1 MFEQRT
7 TNSEQRLTT
16 NESLITK
23 RKGIILAGGT
33 ATRLY
38 PATLAVSKQ
47 LLPVYDKPMIYYPLS
62 VLMLAVIREIL
73 IISTPADLPRF
84 RQLLG
89 DGSQW
94 GLTLSYAEQ
103 QVSAGVAEALLIAEP
118 FLAADPV
125 CLILGDNLFYG
136 AELPAQLRQ
145 AMADE
150 QGARVF
156 AYRVEDPARYGVL
169 TLDEQGKA
177 LAITEKPANPASHY
191 AVTGLYFFDA
201 HAVEFA
207 KQLTPSARGELEI
220 TDINR
225 RYLAQGQLKVSFLG
239 RGCAWLDT
247 GTPDSLQE
255 AGQFIQALEKRQG
268 LKVACPEE
276 IAWRQGWIVDEQLQ
290 ELAQRLAKSDYG
302 QYLLRLLTPRFGMT
316 HVNHSPLKES

>member
-1 MFEQRT
+1 MMNAVADRP
-7 TNSEQRLTT
+7 S
-16 NESLITK
+16 
-23 RKGIILAGGT
+23 RKGIILAGGM

-62 VLMLAVIREIL
+62 VLMLAGIREIL

-94 GLTLSYAEQ
+94 GLSFSYAEQ
-103 QVSAGVAEALLIAEP
+103 VVSAGVAEALLIAAP
-118 FLAADPV
+118 FLAGAPV

-136 AELPAQLRQ
+136 AELSSHLRQ
-145 AMADE
+145 AMAE
-150 QGARVF
+150 VCGARVF
-156 AYRVEDPARYGVL
+156 AYRVDEPARYGVL
-169 TLDEQGKA
+169 TLDEQGRA
-177 LAITEKPANPASHY
+177 LEITEKPVNPSSHY
-191 AVTGLYFFDA
+191 AVTGLYFFDE

-207 KQLTPSARGELEI
+207 RQLTPSARGELEI

-225 RYLAQGQLKVSFLG
+225 RYLAQGQLQVSFLG

-255 AGQFIQALEKRQG
+255 AGQFIQTLEKRQG

-276 IAWRQGWIVDEQLQ
+276 IAWRQGWINDEQLS
-290 ELAQRLAKSDYG
+290 ELAILLAKCEYG
-302 QYLLRLLTPRFGMT
+302 DYLLRLLTPGFGIT
-316 HVNHSPLKES
+316 HANH

>member
-1 MFEQRT
+1 MT
-7 TNSEQRLTT
+7 
-16 NESLITK
+16 SLLYAPPS
-23 RKGIILAGGT
+23 RKGVILAGGI

-62 VLMLAVIREIL
+62 VLMLAGIREIL
-73 IISTPADLPRF
+73 IISTPIDLPRF

-89 DGSQW
+89 NGSQW
-94 GLTLSYAEQ
+94 GLMFSYAEQ
-103 QVSAGVAEALLIAEP
+103 QVSAGVAQALLIAEP
-118 FLAADPV
+118 FLAGKSV

-145 AMADE
+145 AMADVH
-150 QGARVF
+150 GARVF
-156 AYRVEDPARYGVL
+156 AYWVDDPARYGVL
-169 TLDEQGKA
+169 TLDEQGEV
-177 LAITEKPANPASHY
+177 LAITEKPVNPASHY
-191 AVTGLYFFDA
+191 AVTGLYFFDK

-220 TDINR
+220 TDINH
-225 RYLAQGQLKVSFLG
+225 RYLVQGQLQVTFLG

-255 AGQFIQALEKRQG
+255 ASQFIQALEKRQG

-276 IAWRQGWIVDEQLQ
+276 IAWRQGWIKDEQLKK
-290 ELAQRLAKSDYG
+290 LATTMAKSRYG
-302 QYLLRLLTPRFGMT
+302 DYLLRLLTPRFGIT
-316 HVNHSPLKES
+316 HVNN

>member
-1 MFEQRT
+1 MMNAVADRP
-7 TNSEQRLTT
+7 S
-16 NESLITK
+16 
-23 RKGIILAGGT
+23 RKGVILAGGM

-62 VLMLAVIREIL
+62 VLMLAGIREIL

-89 DGSQW
+89 DGRQW
-94 GLTLSYAEQ
+94 GLRFSYAEQ
-103 QVSAGVAEALLIAEP
+103 VVSAGVAEALLIAAP
-118 FLAADPV
+118 FLAGAPV

-136 AELPAQLRQ
+136 AELSSHLRQ
-145 AMADE
+145 AMAE
-150 QGARVF
+150 VCGARVF
-156 AYRVEDPARYGVL
+156 AYRVDEPARYGVL
-169 TLDEQGKA
+169 TLDEQGRA
-177 LAITEKPANPASHY
+177 LEITEKPVNPSSHY
-191 AVTGLYFFDA
+191 AVTGLYFFDE

-207 KQLTPSARGELEI
+207 RQLTPSARGELEI

-225 RYLAQGQLKVSFLG
+225 RYLAQGQLQVSFLG

-255 AGQFIQALEKRQG
+255 AGQFIQTLEKRQG

-276 IAWRQGWIVDEQLQ
+276 IAWRQGWINDEQLS
-290 ELAQRLAKSDYG
+290 ELAILLANCEYG
-302 QYLLRLLTPRFGMT
+302 DYLLRLLTPGFGIT
-316 HVNHSPLKES
+316 HANH

>member
-1 MFEQRT
+1 MMNAVADRP
-7 TNSEQRLTT
+7 S
-16 NESLITK
+16 
-23 RKGIILAGGT
+23 RKGIILAGGM

-62 VLMLAVIREIL
+62 VLMLAGIREIL

-94 GLTLSYAEQ
+94 GLSFSYAEQ
-103 QVSAGVAEALLIAEP
+103 VVSAGVAEALLIAAP
-118 FLAADPV
+118 FLAGAPV

-136 AELPAQLRQ
+136 AELSSHLRQ
-145 AMADE
+145 AMAE
-150 QGARVF
+150 VCGARVF
-156 AYRVEDPARYGVL
+156 AYRVDEPARYGVL
-169 TLDEQGKA
+169 TLDEQGRA
-177 LAITEKPANPASHY
+177 LAITEKPVHPASHY
-191 AVTGLYFFDA
+191 VVTGLYFFDE

-207 KQLTPSARGELEI
+207 RQLTPSARGELEI

-225 RYLAQGQLKVSFLG
+225 RYLAQGQLQVSFLG

-255 AGQFIQALEKRQG
+255 AGQFIQTLEKRQG

-276 IAWRQGWIVDEQLQ
+276 IAWRQGWINDEQLS
-290 ELAQRLAKSDYG
+290 ELAILLAKCEYG
-302 QYLLRLLTPRFGMT
+302 DYLLRLLTPRFGT
-316 HVNHSPLKES
+316 IHAND

>member
-1 MFEQRT
+1 MT
-7 TNSEQRLTT
+7 YLLCDNPS
-16 NESLITK
+16 
-23 RKGIILAGGT
+23 RKGVILAGGA

-62 VLMLAVIREIL
+62 VLMLAGIREIL
-73 IISTPADLPRF
+73 IISTPTDLPRF

-94 GLTLSYAEQ
+94 GLMFSYAEQ

-118 FLAADPV
+118 FIAGKSV

-156 AYRVEDPARYGVL
+156 AYRVDDPTRYGVL
-169 TLDEQGKA
+169 TLDEQGGV
-177 LAITEKPANPASHY
+177 LAITEKPVNPASHY
-191 AVTGLYFFDA
+191 AVTGLYFFDKN
-201 HAVEFA
+201 AVEFA
-207 KQLTPSARGELEI
+207 RQLTPSARGELEI
-220 TDINR
+220 SDINH
-225 RYLAQGQLKVSFLG
+225 RYLEKGQLQVTFLG

-255 AGQFIQALEKRQG
+255 AGQFIQTLEKRQG

-276 IAWRQGWIVDEQLQ
+276 IAWRQGWINDEQLN
-290 ELAQRLAKSDYG
+290 ELATTLEKSGYG
-302 QYLLRLLTPRFGMT
+302 HYLLRLLTPRFGIT
-316 HVNHSPLKES
+316 HVNN

>member
-1 MFEQRT
+1 M
-7 TNSEQRLTT
+7 
-16 NESLITK
+16 
-23 RKGIILAGGT
+23 

-62 VLMLAVIREIL
+62 VLMLAGIREIL

-94 GLTLSYAEQ
+94 GLSFSYAEQ
-103 QVSAGVAEALLIAEP
+103 AVSAGGAEALLIAAP
-118 FLAADPV
+118 FLAGAPV

-136 AELPAQLRQ
+136 AELSSHLRQ
-145 AMADE
+145 AMADVC
-150 QGARVF
+150 GARVF
-156 AYRVEDPARYGVL
+156 AYRVDEPARYGVL
-169 TLDEQGKA
+169 TLDEQGRA
-177 LAITEKPANPASHY
+177 LAITEKPVHPASNY
-191 AVTGLYFFDA
+191 VVTGLYFFDE

-207 KQLTPSARGELEI
+207 RQLTPSARGELEI

-225 RYLAQGQLKVSFLG
+225 RYLAQGQLQVSFLG

-255 AGQFIQALEKRQG
+255 AGQFIQTLEKRQG

-276 IAWRQGWIVDEQLQ
+276 IAWRQGWINDEQLS
-290 ELAQRLAKSDYG
+290 ELAILLAKCEYG
-302 QYLLRLLTPRFGMT
+302 DYLLRLLTPRFGT
-316 HVNHSPLKES
+316 IHAND

>member
-1 MFEQRT
+1 MT
-7 TNSEQRLTT
+7 RLLDDRP
-16 NESLITK
+16 S
-23 RKGIILAGGT
+23 RKGVILAGGT

-62 VLMLAVIREIL
+62 VLMLAGIREIL

-94 GLTLSYAEQ
+94 GLMFSYAEQ
-103 QVSAGVAEALLIAEP
+103 QVSAGVAQALLIAEP
-118 FLAADPV
+118 FLAGAPV

-136 AELPAQLRQ
+136 AELPVQLRQ
-145 AMADE
+145 AMTDD

-156 AYRVEDPARYGVL
+156 AYRVDDPARYGVL

-177 LAITEKPANPASHY
+177 LAITEKPAHPPSHY
-191 AVTGLYFFDA
+191 AVTGLYFFDT

-207 KQLTPSARGELEI
+207 KQLSPSARGELEI
-220 TDINR
+220 TDVNR
-225 RYLAQGQLKVSFLG
+225 RYLELGQLQVSFLG

-255 AGQFIQALEKRQG
+255 AGQFIQTLEKRQG

-276 IAWRQGWIVDEQLQ
+276 IAWRQGWINDEQLL
-290 ELAQRLAKSDYG
+290 ELAVSLARSSYG
-302 QYLLRLLTPRFGMT
+302 HYLLRLLTPHFGTT
-316 HVNHSPLKES
+316 HLNR

>member
-1 MFEQRT
+1 MM
-7 TNSEQRLTT
+7 SAVC
-16 NESLITK
+16 SPSS
-23 RKGIILAGGT
+23 RKGVILAGGT

-38 PATLAVSKQ
+38 PVTQAVSKQ
-47 LLPVYDKPMIYYPLS
+47 LLPIYDKPMIYYPLS
-62 VLMLAVIREIL
+62 VLMLAGVREIL

-84 RQLLG
+84 AQLLG

-94 GLTLSYAEQ
+94 GLRFVYVEQPIPAGIAQSLLLAE
-103 QVSAGVAEALLIAEP
+103 S
-118 FLAADPV
+118 FLAGAPV

-136 AELPAQLRQ
+136 AELPAQLQQ
-145 AMADE
+145 AMA
-150 QGARVF
+150 QPCGARVF
-156 AYRVEDPARYGVL
+156 AYRVDDPCRYGVL
-169 TLDEQGKA
+169 TLDEQGRA
-177 LAITEKPANPASHY
+177 LAITEKPAKPASHY

-225 RYLAQGQLKVSFLG
+225 RYLAQGQLKVTFLG

-290 ELAQRLAKSDYG
+290 ELAQRLVKSDYG

-316 HVNHSPLKES
+316 HVNHSPLKESQ